1 MVSHRHAARELNP
14 EDFMEPPAE
23 ESEDRDPI
31 IDIIRKVDAVNN
43 GSPEDGDDAAA
54 PRPAPLAVA
63 GEEEQWDTPEG
74 ESNAETTDGAAPE
87 AEAEDSEREPEAP
100 ETVEVLDDPVRMY
113 LREIGRVRLLTSAD
127 ERKLARQLEGGKHL
141 QGVKSELT
149 KELDEE
155 PLPWQISARLINRL
169 AKAEPLI
176 NALAQDFRGRYNDAL
191 SQLLDL
197 PELRAKMG
205 LPPIAPEAPSAP
217 NTETADESTRHTW
230 DAINPESSQA
240 GTADSEDNR
249 PEPEAGSCPTETGMA
264 DDTPATNTEIADEHT
279 INAWDA
285 ISPDSPQVEIADSDT
300 APSPN
305 PTLDEILENPE
316 VADSIKA
323 GLRDV
328 LGKEILPA
336 NPSLS
341 NILENPEVSEEI
353 KAGLLDV
360 YFPEPEPEPEP
371 EPFNPTLSEIMEM
384 PDLKEA
390 LTTELQ
396 QAIKTAVLPFNP
408 SLEQMTEPDPD
419 RRADMNPHLL
429 PLNPALSQII
439 ENPRLRGAIDAE
451 ISQEMLGRLS
461 ENLDIPP
468 EEIHRSVLD
477 LSLSS
482 WVLESKQTVSALYDC
497 QLTELGGTLGDPK
510 HMARLKRLEPLLRQH
525 YNRVRSDS
533 ERAQSHL
540 TEANLRLVVSVAK
553 KYIGRGMALLDMIQE
568 GNIGLIRA
576 VEKFDYRKGY
586 KFSTYATWWIRQA
599 ITRSI
604 ADQARTIRIPV
615 HMVET
620 INKLMRQHRRLLQEY
635 GREPTPEEIGQAME
649 IGPEKVEEILKIS
662 QEPVSLETPIGEE
675 EDSHLGDFI
684 EDRNAPAPADAAS
697 FQLLKE
703 QVNEVLH
710 TLTEREARVLQL
722 RFGLEDGRSRTL
734 EEVGREFGVTR
745 ERIRQIEAKALR
757 KLRHPTRSRKL
768 RDFLE

>member
-1 MVSHRHAARELNP
+1 MVSQRHASRELNP
-14 EDFMEPPAE
+14 EDFLEPAAE
-23 ESEDRDPI
+23 ETEERDPI
-31 IDIIRKVDAVNN
+31 IDIFRKVDAVQEEA
-43 GSPEDGDDAAA
+43 SEDGDGIAVS
-54 PRPAPLAVA
+54 RPPALAVA
-63 GEEEQWDTPEG
+63 SEEEQWDTPEAEG
-74 ESNAETTDGAAPE
+74 NTETTDGTTPE
-87 AEAEDSEREPEAP
+87 AEAEDQERGPEAA

-141 QGVKSELT
+141 QGVKTELT
-149 KELDEE
+149 EELGED
-155 PLPWQISARLINRL
+155 PSPWQITGRLLDRV
-169 AKAEPLI
+169 AGAEPLI
-176 NALAQDFRGRYNDAL
+176 SAIARDFRARHDSSLSELLETPELQALINPRPSLQERFTASEAPGQPGTTSGDTVLDDETRPKDEETLAANPTLSEILDNPEVDDGIKAGLRAVQEGKEEVLPADARL
-191 SQLLDL
+191 SDILDNPEVDDGIKAGLREVYGPDLQRDDPEEAASAEPEAPSAPADEEFFFDPSLSEILDL
-197 PELRAKMG
+197 PELREA
-205 LPPIAPEAPSAP
+205 LAPE
-217 NTETADESTRHTW
+217 
-230 DAINPESSQA
+230 
-240 GTADSEDNR
+240 
-249 PEPEAGSCPTETGMA
+249 
-264 DDTPATNTEIADEHT
+264 
-279 INAWDA
+279 
-285 ISPDSPQVEIADSDT
+285 
-300 APSPN
+300 
-305 PTLDEILENPE
+305 
-316 VADSIKA
+316 
-323 GLRDV
+323 LR
-328 LGKEILPA
+328 
-336 NPSLS
+336 
-341 NILENPEVSEEI
+341 
-353 KAGLLDV
+353 
-360 YFPEPEPEPEP
+360 
-371 EPFNPTLSEIMEM
+371 
-384 PDLKEA
+384 
-390 LTTELQ
+390 
-396 QAIKTAVLPFNP
+396 QAIRQEVLPFNP
-408 SLEQMTEPDPD
+408 DLSQLMESRGRGRWSDQ
-419 RRADMNPHLL
+419 NPNLMST
-429 PLNPALSQII
+429 NPALSQIMKH
-439 ENPRLRGAIDAE
+439 PRLRDSIDAE
-451 ISQEMLGRLS
+451 VSQEMLGRLA
-461 ENLDIPP
+461 EELDEPSDQVY
-468 EEIHRSVLD
+468 RKVLD

-482 WVLESKQTVSALYDC
+482 WVLAPETVDALKDT
-497 QLTELGGTLGDPK
+497 QLTQLGAALGNPD
-510 HMARLKRLEPLLRQH
+510 HLARLQRLDPLLRQH
-525 YNRVRSDS
+525 YNRVKADS

-635 GREPTPEEIGQAME
+635 GREPTPEEIGLAME

-703 QVNEVLH
+703 QVDEVLH
-710 TLTEREARVLQL
+710 TLTEREARVLVL

>member
-1 MVSHRHAARELNP
+1 MVSNRHAARELNP
-14 EDFMEPPAE
+14 DDFLETSAE
-23 ESEDRDPI
+23 EETEERDPI
-31 IDIIRKVDAVNN
+31 IDIFRKADAVREDA
-43 GSPEDGDDAAA
+43 SEDGDGIAA
-54 PRPAPLAVA
+54 PRPAAITVA
-63 GEEEQWDTPEG
+63 TEEEQWDSQQTEGTTESTDGTTTESESEDTERGPEA
-74 ESNAETTDGAAPE
+74 AETT
-87 AEAEDSEREPEAP
+87 
-100 ETVEVLDDPVRMY
+100 EVLDDPVRMY

-141 QGVKSELT
+141 QGLKAELAG
-149 KELDEE
+149 ELDEAAK
-155 PLPWQISARLINRL
+155 PWQITGRLLDRISGN
-169 AKAEPLI
+169 EPLI
-176 NALAQDFRGRYNDAL
+176 TAMARDFKDRHDEALAQ
-191 SQLLDL
+191 LLDT
-197 PELRAKMG
+197 PELRE
-205 LPPIAPEAPSAP
+205 IIQSH
-217 NTETADESTRHTW
+217 R
-230 DAINPESSQA
+230 
-240 GTADSEDNR
+240 
-249 PEPEAGSCPTETGMA
+249 PTEEDSSVGPAEYALNGNGTGV
-264 DDTPATNTEIADEHT
+264 DD
-279 INAWDA
+279 DA
-285 ISPDSPQVEIADSDT
+285 GQEAEGGVS
-300 APSPN
+300 N
-305 PTLDEILENPE
+305 PTLTEILDNPKVGDEIKAALREVHEGDEEVLPADAKLLDILGNPE
-316 VADSIKA
+316 VSEAIKA
-323 GLRDV
+323 GLREVYGPELHDP
-328 LGKEILPA
+328 EANEERLPEA
-336 NPSLS
+336 
-341 NILENPEVSEEI
+341 
-353 KAGLLDV
+353 
-360 YFPEPEPEPEP
+360 PEPQDPETPT
-371 EPFNPTLSEIMEM
+371 EPFNPTLSEILDM
-384 PDLKEA
+384 PELREA
-390 LTTELQ
+390 LAPELR
-396 QAIKTAVLPFNP
+396 QAIKQEVLPF
-408 SLEQMTEPDPD
+408 DPD
-419 RRADMNPHLL
+419 LSHLL
-429 PLNPALSQII
+429 ENRQQPSSTNPNLLPVNPALSEIMT
-439 ENPRLRGAIDAE
+439 NPRLRSSIDAE
-451 ISQEMLGRLS
+451 VSQEMLARLAEDLDEPS
-461 ENLDIPP
+461 EDVY
-468 EEIHRSVLD
+468 RRVLD

-482 WVLESKQTVSALYDC
+482 WVLAQRTVDALRDT
-497 QLTELGGTLGDPK
+497 QLTELGSALGNPE
-510 HMARLKRLEPLLRQH
+510 HLARLQRIDPVLRQH
-525 YNRVRSDS
+525 YGRVEADS
-533 ERAQSHL
+533 NKAQSHL

-703 QVNEVLH
+703 QVDEVLH
-710 TLTEREARVLQL
+710 TLTEREARVLVL

>member
-1 MVSHRHAARELNP
+1 MVSHRHGARELNP
-14 EDFMEPPAE
+14 EDFLEPAAE
-23 ESEDRDPI
+23 ETEERDPI
-31 IDIIRKVDAVNN
+31 IDIFRKVDTSNDE
-43 GSPEDGDDAAA
+43 SSEDGDGIATPRAATLTVA
-54 PRPAPLAVA
+54 P
-63 GEEEQWDTPEG
+63 EEEQWDGTET
-74 ESNAETTDGAAPE
+74 ESTTETSDDNTTEESSEDTERGPE
-87 AEAEDSEREPEAP
+87 AA

-141 QGVKSELT
+141 QGVKAELLE
-149 KELDEE
+149 ELEQE
-155 PLPWQISARLINRL
+155 PRPWQITGKLIDRV
-169 AKAEPLI
+169 AGAEPLI
-176 NALAQDFRGRYNDAL
+176 RAMAEDFKMRHDSAL
-191 SQLLDL
+191 SQLLDV
-197 PELRAKMG
+197 PELRAMLG
-205 LPPIAPEAPSAP
+205 M
-217 NTETADESTRHTW
+217 
-230 DAINPESSQA
+230 
-240 GTADSEDNR
+240 
-249 PEPEAGSCPTETGMA
+249 EPLL
-264 DDTPATNTEIADEHT
+264 DTQE
-279 INAWDA
+279 
-285 ISPDSPQVEIADSDT
+285 DSDQ
-300 APSPN
+300 PQDISDSDD
-305 PTLDEILENPE
+305 PTLAEILGNPDVGEDIKAALKAVQEGEEEVLPTGARLSDILANPE
-316 VADSIKA
+316 VDEAIKA
-323 GLRDV
+323 GLREAYQIEPDLV
-328 LGKEILPA
+328 EPNESPVIDTKSSGKAPA
-336 NPSLS
+336 AAAG
-341 NILENPEVSEEI
+341 ESEE
-353 KAGLLDV
+353 
-360 YFPEPEPEPEP
+360 
-371 EPFNPTLSEIMEM
+371 PFDPTLSEMLDM
-384 PDLKEA
+384 PELREA
-390 LTTELQ
+390 LSQELR
-396 QAIKTAVLPFNP
+396 QAIRQDVLPFNP
-408 SLEQMTEPDPD
+408 NLSQVVEKKEHWSDT
-419 RRADMNPHLL
+419 NPNLL
-429 PLNPALSQII
+429 PNDPALSQIMGHT
-439 ENPRLRGAIDAE
+439 RLRDSIDAE
-451 ISQEMLGRLS
+451 VSQDMLGRLAEELDQPS
-461 ENLDIPP
+461 EDVY
-468 EEIHRSVLD
+468 RRVLD

-482 WVLESKQTVSALYDC
+482 WVLAQHTVDALHDV
-497 QLTELGGTLGDPK
+497 QLTALGSSLSNPDLL
-510 HMARLKRLEPLLRQH
+510 ARLQRLDPVLNQH
-525 YNRVRSDS
+525 YNRVEADS
-533 ERAQSHL
+533 SRAQSHL

-703 QVNEVLH
+703 QVDEVLH
-710 TLTEREARVLQL
+710 TLTEREARVLVL

>member
-1 MVSHRHAARELNP
+1 MVSRHGARELNP
-14 EDFMEPPAE
+14 EDFLEPAAE
-23 ESEDRDPI
+23 ETEERDPI
-31 IDIIRKVDAVNN
+31 IDIFRKVDAVQDD
-43 GSPEDGDDAAA
+43 GSEDGDGIATPRAAA
-54 PRPAPLAVA
+54 ITVAP
-63 GEEEQWDTPEG
+63 EEEQWDGNETEG
-74 ESNAETTDGAAPE
+74 TTESSDDSSNEENAEETERGPE
-87 AEAEDSEREPEAP
+87 AA

-141 QGVKSELT
+141 QGVRTEL
-149 KELDEE
+149 KEELEE
-155 PLPWQISARLINRL
+155 DPRPWQITGKLIDRI
-169 AKAEPLI
+169 AGAEPLI
-176 NALAQDFRGRYNDAL
+176 RAMAEDFKMRHDSALT
-191 SQLLDL
+191 QLLEV
-197 PELRAKMG
+197 PELRTVLLK
-205 LPPIAPEAPSAP
+205 EAPADSGGASEESP
-217 NTETADESTRHTW
+217 DENEAEQADDASNPTVAEVLSNTEV
-230 DAINPESSQA
+230 PEDVRAALQA
-240 GTADSEDNR
+240 VQEGEEEVL
-249 PEPEAGSCPTETGMA
+249 PAGARLT
-264 DDTPATNTEIADEHT
+264 DI
-279 INAWDA
+279 
-285 ISPDSPQVEIADSDT
+285 
-300 APSPN
+300 
-305 PTLDEILENPE
+305 LDNPE
-316 VADSIKA
+316 VDEAIKA
-323 GLRDV
+323 GLREAYDIEEEAPSDEV
-328 LGKEILPA
+328 KGAGKAPA
-336 NPSLS
+336 LS
-341 NILENPEVSEEI
+341 IED
-353 KAGLLDV
+353 LDES
-360 YFPEPEPEPEP
+360 FD
-371 EPFNPTLSEIMEM
+371 PTLSEILDM
-384 PDLKEA
+384 PELREA
-390 LTTELQ
+390 LPQELR
-396 QAIKTAVLPFNP
+396 QAIRQEVLPFNP
-408 SLEQMTEPDPD
+408 NLSQILEKGTHWS
-419 RRADMNPHLL
+419 DMNPNLL
-429 PLNPALSQII
+429 PVDPALSQIMG
-439 ENPRLRGAIDAE
+439 NTKLRDSIDAE
-451 ISQEMLGRLS
+451 VSQEMLARLAEELDEPS
-461 ENLDIPP
+461 EDVYK
-468 EEIHRSVLD
+468 RVLD

-482 WVLESKQTVSALYDC
+482 WVIAQHTVDALQDV
-497 QLTELGGTLGDPK
+497 QLTALGSSLSNPD
-510 HMARLKRLEPLLRQH
+510 HLARLQRLDPLLRQH
-525 YNRVRSDS
+525 YNRVEADSD
-533 ERAQSHL
+533 RAQSHL

-703 QVNEVLH
+703 QVDEVLH
-710 TLTEREARVLQL
+710 TLTEREARVLVL

>member
-1 MVSHRHAARELNP
+1 MASRHGARELNP
-14 EDFMEPPAE
+14 EDFLEPAAE
-23 ESEDRDPI
+23 ETEERDPI
-31 IDIIRKVDAVNN
+31 IDIFRKVDASN
-43 GSPEDGDDAAA
+43 GESTEDGDGIAA
-54 PRPAPLAVA
+54 PRAAAITVA
-63 GEEEQWDTPEG
+63 AEEEQWDGNETEETK
-74 ESNAETTDGAAPE
+74 ESSDDTTSEENAEETERGPE
-87 AEAEDSEREPEAP
+87 AA

-141 QGVKSELT
+141 QGVKAELLE
-149 KELDEE
+149 ELEEE
-155 PLPWQISARLINRL
+155 PRPWQITGKLIDRIAGN
-169 AKAEPLI
+169 EPLI
-176 NALAQDFRGRYNDAL
+176 KAMAEDFRMRHDSAL
-191 SQLLDL
+191 SQLLDVPELRVMLGIEAPPEAADPTLAEILDNPELAEEIKDALKAVQEGEEEVLPADARLSDILENPEVDAAVKAGLREAYGIAEELPSASEAESSNGAEPEGANEIDASFDPTLSELLDL
-197 PELRAKMG
+197 PELR
-205 LPPIAPEAPSAP
+205 
-217 NTETADESTRHTW
+217 
-230 DAINPESSQA
+230 
-240 GTADSEDNR
+240 
-249 PEPEAGSCPTETGMA
+249 
-264 DDTPATNTEIADEHT
+264 
-279 INAWDA
+279 
-285 ISPDSPQVEIADSDT
+285 
-300 APSPN
+300 
-305 PTLDEILENPE
+305 
-316 VADSIKA
+316 
-323 GLRDV
+323 
-328 LGKEILPA
+328 
-336 NPSLS
+336 
-341 NILENPEVSEEI
+341 
-353 KAGLLDV
+353 
-360 YFPEPEPEPEP
+360 
-371 EPFNPTLSEIMEM
+371 
-384 PDLKEA
+384 EA
-390 LTTELQ
+390 LPQELR
-396 QAIKTAVLPFNP
+396 QAIRQEVLPFNP
-408 SLEQMTEPDPD
+408 SLSEIVE
-419 RRADMNPHLL
+419 RGGHWSEVNPGLL
-429 PLNPALSQII
+429 PVNPALSQIMG
-439 ENPRLRGAIDAE
+439 NTRLRDSIDAE
-451 ISQEMLGRLS
+451 VSQEMLARLAEELDEPS
-461 ENLDIPP
+461 EDVYK
-468 EEIHRSVLD
+468 RVLD

-482 WVLESKQTVSALYDC
+482 WVIAQHTVDALQDV
-497 QLTELGGTLGDPK
+497 QLTALGSSLSNPE
-510 HMARLKRLEPLLRQH
+510 HLARLQRFDPLLRQH
-525 YNRVRSDS
+525 YNRVEADSD
-533 ERAQSHL
+533 RAQSHL

-703 QVNEVLH
+703 QVDEVLH
-710 TLTEREARVLQL
+710 TLTEREARVLVL

>member
-1 MVSHRHAARELNP
+1 MVSNRHATRELNP
-14 EDFMEPPAE
+14 EDFLEPQADE
-23 ESEDRDPI
+23 ESEERDPI
-31 IDIIRKVDAVNN
+31 IDIFRKADAARNDT
-43 GSPEDGDDAAA
+43 SEDGDDIAS
-54 PRPAPLAVA
+54 PRPATITVA
-63 GEEEQWDTPEG
+63 GEEEQWDTPDAEGNLENSEGAAG
-74 ESNAETTDGAAPE
+74 ESETE
-87 AEAEDSEREPEAP
+87 EQERSPDAT
-100 ETVEVLDDPVRMY
+100 ETMEVLDDPVRMY

-141 QGVKSELT
+141 QAVKSELSE
-149 KELDEE
+149 ELGVD
-155 PLPWQISARLINRL
+155 PLPWQITGKLIDRI
-169 AKAEPLI
+169 ADAQPLI
-176 NALAQDFRGRYNDAL
+176 NAIARDFQDRHNSVL
-191 SQLLDL
+191 EQLLAT
-197 PELRAKMG
+197 PELRG
-205 LPPIAPEAPSAP
+205 LLLQHGPLPEPVGLDFQETGNRDGIEEDVGEGAP
-217 NTETADESTRHTW
+217 D
-230 DAINPESSQA
+230 
-240 GTADSEDNR
+240 DSEDNTLDI
-249 PEPEAGSCPTETGMA
+249 GL
-264 DDTPATNTEIADEHT
+264 
-279 INAWDA
+279 
-285 ISPDSPQVEIADSDT
+285 Q
-300 APSPN
+300 N
-305 PTLDEILENPE
+305 PTLSEILDNEDIDGSVRGGLRQLQQGEDEVLPAGARLSDILENPE
-316 VADSIKA
+316 VNEVIKSA
-323 GLRDV
+323 LQDAYPTWHDDQTAMIDPAW
-328 LGKEILPA
+328 ELPA
-336 NPSLS
+336 G
-341 NILENPEVSEEI
+341 EESSPI
-353 KAGLLDV
+353 D
-360 YFPEPEPEPEP
+360 EPQPQAPV
-371 EPFNPTLSEIMEM
+371 NPTLSEILDTPGLQDALPPELRQS
-384 PDLKEA
+384 LKQE
-390 LTTELQ
+390 
-396 QAIKTAVLPFNP
+396 VLPFNP
-408 SLEQMTEPDPD
+408 DVSQLMENWGHWSDS
-419 RRADMNPHLL
+419 NPNLL
-429 PLNPALSQII
+429 PGNPALSQIMN
-439 ENPRLRGAIDAE
+439 NPRLRDSIDAE
-451 ISQEMLGRLS
+451 VSQEMLGRLA
-461 ENLDIPP
+461 EQLEEPP
-468 EEIHRSVLD
+468 EDVYRRVLD

-482 WVLESKQTVSALYDC
+482 WILAQPTVDALRDV
-497 QLTELGGTLGDPK
+497 QLTELGSALGNPE
-510 HMARLKRLEPLLRQH
+510 HLARLQRLDPLLKQQ
-525 YNRVRSDS
+525 YSRVQADS

-635 GREPTPEEIGQAME
+635 GREPTPEEIGMAME

-703 QVNEVLH
+703 QVDEVLH
-710 TLTEREARVLQL
+710 TLTEREARVLVL

>member
-1 MVSHRHAARELNP
+1 MVSNRHAARELNP
-14 EDFMEPPAE
+14 EDFLEPAAE
-23 ESEDRDPI
+23 ETEERDPI
-31 IDIIRKVDAVNN
+31 IDIFRKVDAVNSD
-43 GSPEDGDDAAA
+43 GSDDGDEIPAARAA
-54 PRPAPLAVA
+54 PIAIA
-63 GEEEQWDTPEG
+63 GEEEQWDTPEAENG
-74 ESNAETTDGAAPE
+74 TETTDEAAPE
-87 AEAEDSEREPEAP
+87 AEAEEQERSTEPAESM
-100 ETVEVLDDPVRMY
+100 EVLDDPVRMY

-141 QGVKSELT
+141 QGVKTELT
-149 KELDEE
+149 EELGED
-155 PLPWQISARLINRL
+155 PKPWQITTRLVERLIG
-169 AKAEPLI
+169 AEPLI
-176 NALAQDFRGRYNDAL
+176 NAMAEDFRGRYNDAL
-191 SQLLDL
+191 TQLLEL
-197 PELRAKMG
+197 PEMQQKLTAAG
-205 LPPIAPEAPSAP
+205 IIPPVADVPSDEEGAEKGESVNGSGPSTATADGSSADGSSNVEPTDGDAAP
-217 NTETADESTRHTW
+217 NPKLA
-230 DAINPESSQA
+230 
-240 GTADSEDNR
+240 
-249 PEPEAGSCPTETGMA
+249 
-264 DDTPATNTEIADEHT
+264 
-279 INAWDA
+279 
-285 ISPDSPQVEIADSDT
+285 
-300 APSPN
+300 
-305 PTLDEILENPE
+305 EILEN
-316 VADSIKA
+316 DSVSERTKEAIKA
-323 GLRDV
+323 LLQGEEEV
-328 LGKEILPA
+328 LPA
-336 NPSLS
+336 APRLS
-341 NILENPEVSEEI
+341 DILENQEVAEFVKSDLRDAYGLESEAEE
-353 KAGLLDV
+353 AGPPADSPVVEL
-360 YFPEPEPEPEP
+360 P
-371 EPFNPTLSEIMEM
+371 EPFNPTLSEILEM

-390 LTTELQ
+390 ITPELQ
-396 QAIKTAVLPFNP
+396 QAIKSAVLPFNP
-408 SLEQMTEPDPD
+408 SLAEMMEDPAQ
-419 RRADMNPHLL
+419 RADRNPNLL
-429 PLNPALSQII
+429 PVNPPLSQVIN
-439 ENPRLRGAIDAE
+439 NPRLRGAIDAE
-451 ISQEMLGRLS
+451 VSQEMLGRLS
-461 ENLDIPP
+461 EELEEPSEDIYK
-468 EEIHRSVLD
+468 RVLD

-482 WVLESKQTVSALYDC
+482 WVMSPNTVDALRDC
-497 QLTELGGTLGDPK
+497 QLTQLSGAIGDPD
-510 HMARLKRLEPLLRQH
+510 HMARLQRMDPLLKQH
-525 YNRVRSDS
+525 YSRVTAES

-635 GREPTPEEIGQAME
+635 GREPTPEEIGLAME

-703 QVNEVLH
+703 QVDEVLH

>member
-1 MVSHRHAARELNP
+1 MVSHRHGARELNP
-14 EDFMEPPAE
+14 EDFLEPPAE
-23 ESEDRDPI
+23 ETEERDPI
-31 IDIIRKVDAVNN
+31 IDIFRKVDAVQEEA
-43 GSPEDGDDAAA
+43 SEDGDGIAA
-54 PRPAPLAVA
+54 PRPPALAVA
-63 GEEEQWDTPEG
+63 SEEEQWDTPET
-74 ESNAETTDGAAPE
+74 ESSTDTSDGAAPE
-87 AEAEDSEREPEAP
+87 AETEDQERGPEAA

-141 QGVKSELT
+141 QALKSELSE
-149 KELDEE
+149 ELDEA
-155 PLPWQISARLINRL
+155 PRPWQITGRLLDRIVG
-169 AKAEPLI
+169 AEPLI
-176 NALAQDFRGRYNDAL
+176 TAIAHDLRARHDSALSELLDTPELQALINPLPSLREVAPAQPEAAGEGPALAEDAF
-191 SQLLDL
+191 
-197 PELRAKMG
+197 P
-205 LPPIAPEAPSAP
+205 
-217 NTETADESTRHTW
+217 AD
-230 DAINPESSQA
+230 
-240 GTADSEDNR
+240 
-249 PEPEAGSCPTETGMA
+249 
-264 DDTPATNTEIADEHT
+264 
-279 INAWDA
+279 
-285 ISPDSPQVEIADSDT
+285 
-300 APSPN
+300 
-305 PTLDEILENPE
+305 PTLSEILDNPE
-316 VADSIKA
+316 VDEGIKA

-328 LGKEILPA
+328 QEGKEEVLPA
-336 NPSLS
+336 DARLSDILDNPEVERSIKDGLREAYGIGVRRDEMEQPLPTEPEAPYAPTNEEVHFNPSLS
-341 NILENPEVSEEI
+341 EILDMPE
-353 KAGLLDV
+353 LRD
-360 YFPEPEPEPEP
+360 
-371 EPFNPTLSEIMEM
+371 
-384 PDLKEA
+384 A
-390 LTTELQ
+390 LTPELR
-396 QAIKTAVLPFNP
+396 QAIRQQVLPFNP
-408 SLEQMTEPDPD
+408 DLSKLMENRQQW
-419 RRADMNPHLL
+419 ADMNPNLM
-429 PLNPALSQII
+429 PTNPKLSQIMK
-439 ENPRLRGAIDAE
+439 NSRLRDSIDAE
-451 ISQEMLGRLS
+451 VSQEMLGRLS
-461 ENLDIPP
+461 EEL
-468 EEIHRSVLD
+468 EEPSEDVYRRVLD

-482 WVLESKQTVSALYDC
+482 WVLAQETVDALRDT
-497 QLTELGGTLGDPK
+497 QLTQLGATLGNPE
-510 HMARLKRLEPLLRQH
+510 HLARLQRLDPLLGQH
-525 YNRVRSDS
+525 YNRVEADS
-533 ERAQSHL
+533 EKAQSHL

-703 QVNEVLH
+703 QVDEVLH
-710 TLTEREARVLQL
+710 TLTEREARVLVL

>member
-1 MVSHRHAARELNP
+1 MVSNRHAARELNP
-14 EDFMEPPAE
+14 EDFLEPAAE
-23 ESEDRDPI
+23 ETEERDPI
-31 IDIIRKVDAVNN
+31 IDIFRKVDAGNAD
-43 GSPEDGDDAAA
+43 GSDDGDENPAARAA
-54 PRPAPLAVA
+54 PMAIA
-63 GEEEQWDTPEG
+63 GEEEQWDTPEAENG
-74 ESNAETTDGAAPE
+74 TETTDEAAPE
-87 AEAEDSEREPEAP
+87 AEAEEQERSTEAA
-100 ETVEVLDDPVRMY
+100 ESMEVLDDPVRMY

-141 QGVKSELT
+141 QGVKTELT
-149 KELDEE
+149 EELGED
-155 PLPWQISARLINRL
+155 PKPWQITSRLVERLIG
-169 AKAEPLI
+169 AEPLI
-176 NALAQDFRGRYNDAL
+176 NAMAEDFRGRYNDAL
-191 SQLLDL
+191 TQLLEL
-197 PELRAKMG
+197 PELREKLAAAG
-205 LPPIAPEAPSAP
+205 IIPPLPDAPSDEEGDGRGENVNGSGPSSAS
-217 NTETADESTRHTW
+217 ADGSSGEESG
-230 DAINPESSQA
+230 DADADAVSNPKLA
-240 GTADSEDNR
+240 
-249 PEPEAGSCPTETGMA
+249 
-264 DDTPATNTEIADEHT
+264 
-279 INAWDA
+279 
-285 ISPDSPQVEIADSDT
+285 
-300 APSPN
+300 
-305 PTLDEILENPE
+305 EILENDSVSERTKEALKALLQGEDEVLPAEPRLSDILDNQE
-316 VADSIKA
+316 VAEFVKSDLREAYGLESETETEAEAEVVPEDS
-323 GLRDV
+323 
-328 LGKEILPA
+328 PA
-336 NPSLS
+336 V
-341 NILENPEVSEEI
+341 E
-353 KAGLLDV
+353 
-360 YFPEPEPEPEP
+360 EP
-371 EPFNPTLSEIMEM
+371 EPFNPTLSEILEM

-390 LTTELQ
+390 ISPELQ
-396 QAIKTAVLPFNP
+396 QAIKNAVLPFNP
-408 SLEQMTEPDPD
+408 SLAEMMEDPAQ
-419 RRADMNPHLL
+419 RADMNPHL
-429 PLNPALSQII
+429 PPVNPPLSQVIN
-439 ENPRLRGAIDAE
+439 NPRLRAAIDAE
-451 ISQEMLGRLS
+451 VSQEMLGRLS
-461 ENLDIPP
+461 EELEQPP
-468 EEIHRSVLD
+468 EDVYKRVLD

-482 WVLESKQTVSALYDC
+482 WVMSPNTVDAFRDC
-497 QLTELGGTLGDPK
+497 ELTQLSGSLGNPD
-510 HMARLKRLEPLLRQH
+510 HMARLQRMDPLLKQH
-525 YNRVRSDS
+525 YSRVTAES

-635 GREPTPEEIGQAME
+635 GREPTPEEIGLAME

-703 QVNEVLH
+703 QVDEVLH